1 MKKFLLLIMCLYAGA
16 SAYAQMATTTEA
28 GNDGVERLIS
38 NDQRKIH
45 FGSVAK
51 KLYADLN
58 PETHKKEGYYF
69 GTEVYYNNFTGYS
82 DENNDYQAPTCTYSY
97 SNGVGTFSYRNNR
110 NGTAMLNSTAQASR
124 RLPVSS
130 AMPLSSLPSMTMA
143 SAPAIPHRT
152 LTARSSKPS

>member
-58 PETHKKEGYYF
+58 PDTHQKEGYDFDMRVFYKDF
-69 GTEVYYNNFTGYS
+69 AGYS
-82 DENNDYQAPTCTYSY
+82 DENNQYHEATCSYTY
-97 SNGVGTFSYRNNR
+97 SNGVGTYYRTDVEEANTTVQLLFKR
-110 NGTAMLNSTAQASR
+110 
-124 RLPVSS
+124 
-130 AMPLSSLPSMTMA
+130 
-143 SAPAIPHRT
+143 
-152 LTARSSKPS
+152 

>member
-28 GNDGVERLIS
+28 GNDGFERLIS

-58 PETHKKEGYYF
+58 PETHKKEGYDF
-69 GTEVYYNNFTGYS
+69 GMEVYYKDFAGYS
-82 DENNDYQAPTCTYSY
+82 DENNQYHEATCSYTY
-97 SNGVGTFSYRNNR
+97 SNGVGTFSSRNNR
-110 NGTAMLNSTAQASR
+110 NGNAAVNLLDN
-124 RLPVSS
+124 LKGKLGDYENFV
-130 AMPLSSLPSMTMA
+130 
-143 SAPAIPHRT
+143 IRT
-152 LTARSSKPS
+152 LSVTSPREG